1 VNTVT
6 ISEVFFIEYGN
17 KFNFNAAVEDDC
29 GINFVTRSRNNLG
42 IGGKVARIDD
52 AKPYPPGLITVS
64 LGGTY
69 LLSAF
74 VQPSEFYTAQNI
86 KVLRPKETMSFGEKA
101 YYCACISANRF
112 KYSSHGREANRSFHT
127 LLIPDR
133 ASIPSW
139 ARTSKPGKA
148 AMGLT
153 AADLSPKPAKFS
165 SAEVPL
171 IELFEPHTGIN
182 PSSLPTEETKL
193 DETYIPVIRP
203 SKTQASSFVEFV
215 SARDVDPD
223 LIFPKGTLYV
233 STNGQGSHTYA
244 YVSAFEFVPNT
255 DVIVLKDRAGRM
267 GIFEK
272 LFYATAITHNRRL
285 FSYGRKPKG
294 LRLEQLLVPATPPPY
309 VFGPG
314 PISRISA
321 ESWSYS

>member
-1 VNTVT
+1 MNTVP
-6 ISEVFFIEYGN
+6 ISEVFFVEYGN
-17 KFNFNAAVEDDC
+17 KLNFNAAVQDEG
-29 GINFVTRSRNNLG
+29 GINFVTRSRVNLG
-42 IGGKVARIDD
+42 IGGKVARIKG
-52 AKPYPPGLITVS
+52 AEPYSPGLITVS

-74 VQPSEFYTAQNI
+74 VQPGEFYTAQNI
-86 KVLRPKETMSFGEKA
+86 KVLRPKEAMSFNEKA

-127 LLIPDR
+127 LPVPDR
-133 ASIPSW
+133 ASVPAWTHSV
-139 ARTSKPGKA
+139 KPTKT

-153 AADLSPKPAKFS
+153 VADLSPKPDKFS

-171 IELFEPHTGIN
+171 IELFEPHSGIN
-182 PSSLPTEETKL
+182 PSSLPTEETRL

-215 SARDVDPD
+215 SARDIEPD

-244 YVSAFEFVPNT
+244 YVSTFEFVPNT
-255 DVIVLKDRAGRM
+255 DVVVLKDRSDRM

-272 LFYATAITHNRRL
+272 LFYAAAITHNRPL

-294 LRLEQLLVPATPPPY
+294 RRLERLLVPATPPPY
-309 VFGPG
+309 VFEPG
-314 PISRISA
+314 PISKISA
-321 ESWSYS
+321 ESWF